1 MKIVR
6 AIFDPGWLSR
16 RGSSRIENDA
26 LRRHH
31 QECESRLGHRPDRGG
46 RPPARR
52 ITSSLDQI
60 ADVICERLH
69 FHPAV
74 GLILL
79 EVARHVAGE
88 EGLRIH
94 PSSLPCFS
102 ISSYFGNFDRSTV
115 SKFVP
120 KIANSS
126 RTSMSSYSRYPSPPA
141 REFLCFPATPPGSRS
156 PEGLLLSS
164 SRKWRQSPGRR
175 LYSLRR
181 SHCA

>member
-1 MKIVR
+1 MKIVW

-26 LRRHH
+26 LRQHH
-31 QECESRLGHRPDRGG
+31 RECESRFGHRPDRGG

-60 ADVICERLH
+60 ADVICARLH

-79 EVARHVAGE
+79 EVVRHVAGE

-126 RTSMSSYSRYPSPPA
+126 RTSMSSYSRYPSWVSSWSIPSA
-141 REFLCFPATPPGSRS
+141 RNASRRFTFF
-156 PEGLLLSS
+156 LSS
-164 SRKWRQSPGRR
+164 ASRHVARAVSDG
-175 LYSLRR
+175 
-181 SHCA
+181 